1 MKTALKV
8 ILLFAVIAVVAG
20 SMLYYAK
27 TRLEPPMPIDAGN
40 PHANKAWAY
49 VESVGESRNK
59 TTLNQRFFSTRQLVG
74 FLHDNQLVETEEA
87 DRLMV
92 ALMER
97 YAPTYADYC
106 LDHLANTSWG
116 DADMKEFAQQ
126 VKVAKSVKTSDGQPA
141 FKQADDAEE
150 RLEQLSQVVATY
162 DSAVVL
168 AKGKIYQSWPNTKRR
183 MARAKRFLNNK
194 YLAGNEQLVEDLDS
208 FRIRVLA
215 AHYGYLEN
223 QVGLLDYYGSMNRY
237 EYDSLYDKVKQEVA
251 IYADSAA
258 IVYGHNPESVAQLKT
273 DMQAYRAKATFYYEA
288 YLRAKETVNDFFDA
302 GKSVIED
309 IINY

>member
-92 ALMER
+92 ALLQR
-97 YAPTYADYC
+97 
-106 LDHLANTSWG
+106 
-116 DADMKEFAQQ
+116 
-126 VKVAKSVKTSDGQPA
+126 
-141 FKQADDAEE
+141 
-150 RLEQLSQVVATY
+150 
-162 DSAVVL
+162 
-168 AKGKIYQSWPNTKRR
+168 
-183 MARAKRFLNNK
+183 
-194 YLAGNEQLVEDLDS
+194 
-208 FRIRVLA
+208 
-215 AHYGYLEN
+215 
-223 QVGLLDYYGSMNRY
+223 
-237 EYDSLYDKVKQEVA
+237 
-251 IYADSAA
+251 
-258 IVYGHNPESVAQLKT
+258 
-273 DMQAYRAKATFYYEA
+273 
-288 YLRAKETVNDFFDA
+288 
-302 GKSVIED
+302 
-309 IINY
+309 

>member
-92 ALMER
+92 ALLQR

-106 LDHLANTSWG
+106 LDHLANASWG

-150 RLEQLSQVVATY
+150 HLEQLSLVVATY

-183 MARAKRFLNNK
+183 MARAKRFLRNK

-215 AHYGYLEN
+215 AHYNYLEN
-223 QVGLLDYYGSMNRY
+223 QVGLLDYYESMKKHD
-237 EYDSLYDKVKQEVA
+237 YDSLYDKVKQEVA

-258 IVYGHNPESVAQLKT
+258 IVYGHNPESVSQLKT
-273 DMQAYRAKATFYYEA
+273 DMQTYRAKATLYYEA

-302 GKSVIED
+302 GKSIIED
-309 IINY
+309 IIY